1 MFAITEACKAAY
13 PGAHA
18 GFLALSGVENPTESP
33 ALELAKATL
42 EQDLRARLGAFDRAA
57 LDGYGL
63 LPAYAA
69 YYKPFK
75 KTYHVRGQLESV
87 LFKGRSLPRVAALVE
102 AMFMAE
108 LKNLVLT
115 AGHDRDRLQG
125 AVTVQVA
132 TGSETYTVMRGQDQT
147 LKAGDMYMADEAG
160 VISSILYG
168 PDQRTQITPDTT
180 RVLFASYAPAGVPAP
195 SVRAHLEDI
204 RDYVLGVAP
213 DARIDVLEVLGASV

>member
-1 MFAITEACKAAY
+1 M
-13 PGAHA
+13 
-18 GFLALSGVENPTESP
+18 
-33 ALELAKATL
+33 
-42 EQDLRARLGAFDRAA
+42 RARLGAFDRAA
-57 LDGYGL
+57 LDDYGL

-115 AGHDRDRLQG
+115 AGHDQDRLQG
-125 AVTVQVA
+125 AVTVRVA

-168 PDQRTQITPDTT
+168 PDQRTQITADTT

-195 SVRAHLEDI
+195 SVRVHLEDI
-204 RDYVLGVAP
+204 RDYVLAVSPGAEV
-213 DARIDVLEVLGASV
+213 DLLEVLGTTDPRR